1 MHNIRL
7 KSGALKTRFRVRD
20 LQDKSGNKPADEACQ
35 LIQGFTGFLL
45 SVGCIDIF
53 VHIYLQLMFLVV

>member
-35 LIQGFTGFLL
+35 LIQGFTVKPTLKRNPVKPLQGF
-45 SVGCIDIF
+45 F
-53 VHIYLQLMFLVV
+53 

>member
-20 LQDKSGNKPADEACQ
+20 LQDKSACQ
-35 LIQGFTGFLL
+35 LIQGFKGFLL
-45 SVGCIDIF
+45 GVGCINIF
-53 VHIYLQLMFLVV
+53 VHIYLQLMLGLLVV